1 MLTRLQ
7 YKKEIKILKRCYT
20 MLHKQ
25 IQFISGSTELA
36 EDRMQGH
43 RLIIVRCFI
52 ARCNAIL
59 MDDTQWT
66 ATGEFIPKLET
77 ET

>member
-1 MLTRLQ
+1 MNAMLTRLQ

-36 EDRMQGH
+36 EDRMQEP
-43 RLIIVRCFI
+43 RLLI
-52 ARCNAIL
+52 ARCNDAL